1 MKTQIHNAF
10 RPRGK
15 KIDQGFSLIE
25 VMISMA
31 LITIGLLSLLGVF
44 GYAMAATQSSQ
55 ENATA
60 KLLADEAMEGIL
72 TARETANISWTQIN
86 NTGSGGI
93 FLPGFLP
100 IDCAGADGI
109 IGTADDAACG
119 PQILEQ
125 PGPTG
130 VYVGTCPPDA
140 CNTLTSFTRQ
150 ILISPVIPPGGG
162 PASYDAAFGHDHD
175 PVHPPRV
182 SGPQTI
188 HPQHLHFAVPVN
200 EENYESDVCKF
211 EARFHLNRGA
221 GFTGYWH
228 SGSGRRGE
236 VVQPGYGRD
245 FCGFAASRNAARPA
259 RQF

>member
-44 GYAMAATQSSQ
+44 GYAMAATQGSQ

-130 VYVGTCPPDA
+130 VYVGTCPPDV

-162 PASYDAAFGHDHD
+162 PAS
-175 PVHPPRV
+175 
-182 SGPQTI
+182 QTLRSVTI
-188 HPQHLHFAVPVN
+188 TIQYTLPGFQVPKQ
-200 EENYESDVCKF
+200 YI
-211 EARFHLNRGA
+211 LNTFISPYR
-221 GFTGYWH
+221 
-228 SGSGRRGE
+228 
-236 VVQPGYGRD
+236 
-245 FCGFAASRNAARPA
+245 
-259 RQF
+259 